1 MINYEMIGKKV
12 LINGIKGTVTGDNQD
27 GTFTVSLENH
37 TIYFALEDEINPK
50 LQSEIENNSKY
61 ITCILDKS
69 EANFIE
75 KQLIGTIYR
84 KERHRFAYRN
94 AVRFLKQFG
103 INAHK
108 KDKWDVLNLL
118 TDLIRESV
126 YHEIRNAS

>member
-1 MINYEMIGKKV
+1 MINYELIGKKV
-12 LINGIKGTVTGDNQD
+12 VINGVNGTVTGDNQD

-37 TIYFALEDEINPK
+37 TIYFAIEDEINLKP
-50 LQSEIENNSKY
+50 QMNNTPKY

-75 KQLIGTIYR
+75 KQLIGAMYR
-84 KERHRFAYRN
+84 KEKHRFAYRN
-94 AVRFLKQFG
+94 AVRLLKRFG

-126 YHEIRNAS
+126 YHEIRNAN